1 MERKWIM
8 AKLSE
13 RVRML
18 RNRSPGLPCSS
29 QTTHLPMS
37 PYTLEGG
44 MNDRRQEDGEKMVGA

>member
-18 RNRSPGLPCSS
+18 RNRSPGRPCSS

-44 MNDRRQEDGEKMVGA
+44 MNDIEDKKMERRW